1 MARSSTAKSWLNSA
15 ELHPHKLTTESSL
28 ADAVALFQKDTDLR
42 LLPIVDRSERPVGA
56 IFEKDVRR
64 LLLNPFGHALLQ
76 NPTIG
81 AEIGSHI
88 RACPIHEFTDDV
100 AVLIDH
106 YRRADGRE
114 GMILTR
120 NQRLYAILSNRRL
133 LLLGAEREQRD
144 SEERLKRADRI
155 SRAGSS
161 FEVNAA
167 SIATQMVQLS
177 DAVQRLA
184 VATVDRS
191 TVAGNQAAS
200 VASAAV
206 QSRDSMAVVA
216 SRGRSL
222 ARAFSDIEFAL
233 TSSRTTAQETVERVS
248 VGAQRARHL
257 LDAAQSIDTVMNLV
271 NEIAGTVNL
280 LSLNAAIEAA
290 RAGEAGRGFAVV
302 ATEIRELSD
311 QTAEATQRISNEVK
325 ALRDGVVAVAGDYA
339 LVEKA
344 ITEMVGRSTEID
356 LAIVEEADTTRMIA
370 VSVGE
375 ASQATHEIEH
385 SVSAIAQAVRS
396 AGSSA
401 HELDSL
407 ASELRHSAVALDGE
421 VAEFLKKVRAA

>member
-1 MARSSTAKSWLNSA
+1 
-15 ELHPHKLTTESSL
+15 
-28 ADAVALFQKDTDLR
+28 
-42 LLPIVDRSERPVGA
+42 
-56 IFEKDVRR
+56 
-64 LLLNPFGHALLQ
+64 
-76 NPTIG
+76 
-81 AEIGSHI
+81 
-88 RACPIHEFTDDV
+88 
-100 AVLIDH
+100 
-106 YRRADGRE
+106 
-114 GMILTR
+114 MILTR

-191 TVAGNQAAS
+191 TVAGNQASS